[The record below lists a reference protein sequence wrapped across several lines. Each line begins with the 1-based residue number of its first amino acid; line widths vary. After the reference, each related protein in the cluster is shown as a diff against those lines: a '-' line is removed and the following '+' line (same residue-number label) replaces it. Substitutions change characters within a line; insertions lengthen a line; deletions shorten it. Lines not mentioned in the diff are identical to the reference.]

1 VLPVTCHHMARYL
14 RTPHRRTGVIQA
26 EVSLST
32 HAISRGLMGLSF
44 QGPRGATGFIRFFP
58 SRGAEPSS
66 NLGVCQTS
74 FRYRRR
80 FFLLRDRVVS
90 GQIFSSARSRLP
102 FLESATGGACYL
114 LSPPLGRVFFRYPS
128 ILFRPVGPGFLEGT
142 GSVARLSQSASASEP
157 TCAASTG
164 FSEHSGQRTR
174 RPLRTE
180 PRWCGRAKN
189 LTRVFASASVH
200 THQRSP
206 ANHTPVGSRISVNS
220 RPLGRR
226 AR

>member
-74 FRYRRR
+74 FRAHRR
-80 FFLLRDRVVS
+80 FFLLRDQGS
-90 GQIFSSARSRLP
+90 GRQIFVGARCLSSNRQRGALATFCPFPWEGFFSGTRRL
-102 FLESATGGACYL
+102 F
-114 LSPPLGRVFFRYPS
+114 
-128 ILFRPVGPGFLEGT
+128 FRPVGPGFREGT
-142 GSVARLSQSASASEP
+142 GSVARLSRSASASEP
-157 TCAASTG
+157 RCAASAG
-164 FSEHSGQRTR
+164 F
-174 RPLRTE
+174 LRTFGSE
-180 PRWCGRAKN
+180 NPAAQEDHPPRWGGAEKI
-189 LTRVFASASVH
+189 TRLFGGATVH
-200 THQRSP
+200 KHQRSP
-206 ANHTPVGSRISVNS
+206 ANQTPVGSRISVNS